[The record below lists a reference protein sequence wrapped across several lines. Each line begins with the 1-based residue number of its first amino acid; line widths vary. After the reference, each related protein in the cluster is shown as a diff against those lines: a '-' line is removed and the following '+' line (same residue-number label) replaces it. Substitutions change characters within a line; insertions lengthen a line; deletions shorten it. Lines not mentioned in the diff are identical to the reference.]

1 MKKNFLI
8 DLLIFSTLFL
18 ILGFFT
24 TKLKLY
30 LDDYT
35 FLFPAIYKNFGVHFK
50 NYLTDFGLS
59 RPISLIYY
67 YLIFSIYIHSSSLAH
82 LIPLVVTLFSAYL
95 LIKVIKNQGL
105 STNRAFFSGI
115 LLVCIPFITESYSW
129 LSANSSVFVVLIF
142 FIQIYIIEKNI
153 FKKNVLEIVSLLQ
166 IVSVFLYET
175 AILMPFSLAYLI
187 YAKGREKNKFKLILY
202 SSSSLFIYML
212 SKFIFRPQFEVRSRL
227 ISLPEAV
234 NNWRSSLSGLQN
246 LFSSLYIENFWVKEI
261 LNGLQVIQNYPLITF
276 LMLFLFILILFKV
289 FLKYEDILITKP
301 TTPITIFWFLCVIF
315 SLIPLTWQKNYL
327 PFRTLVLPSI
337 TISVFLNIYFNRQS
351 FLLKNRLM
359 NNINICLKI
368 LFTLF
373 IVTLLTIQISM
384 LTRYKNQNAIDQK
397 ITTEIN
403 DKLEKLGFE
412 HPYRSNL
419 YLKNM
424 QKNNI
429 SQLVYGDYLF
439 TNYDYYWVAEALLD
453 LNSGSFSK
461 VAIEFPNNGDYTSSV
476 NRQDFLKMR
485 PLTIMKFTDNQS
497 CLKEKCLKIESVYK
511 EPY

>member
-1 MKKNFLI
+1 
-8 DLLIFSTLFL
+8 
-18 ILGFFT
+18 
-24 TKLKLY
+24 
-30 LDDYT
+30 
-35 FLFPAIYKNFGVHFK
+35 
-50 NYLTDFGLS
+50 
-59 RPISLIYY
+59 
-67 YLIFSIYIHSSSLAH
+67 
-82 LIPLVVTLFSAYL
+82 
-95 LIKVIKNQGL
+95 
-105 STNRAFFSGI
+105 
-115 LLVCIPFITESYSW
+115 
-129 LSANSSVFVVLIF
+129 
-142 FIQIYIIEKNI
+142 
-153 FKKNVLEIVSLLQ
+153 
-166 IVSVFLYET
+166 
-175 AILMPFSLAYLI
+175 
-187 YAKGREKNKFKLILY
+187 
-202 SSSSLFIYML
+202 
-212 SKFIFRPQFEVRSRL
+212 
-227 ISLPEAV
+227 
-234 NNWRSSLSGLQN
+234 
-246 LFSSLYIENFWVKEI
+246 
-261 LNGLQVIQNYPLITF
+261 
-276 LMLFLFILILFKV
+276 
-289 FLKYEDILITKP
+289 
-301 TTPITIFWFLCVIF
+301 
-315 SLIPLTWQKNYL
+315 
-327 PFRTLVLPSI
+327 
-337 TISVFLNIYFNRQS
+337 
-351 FLLKNRLM
+351 M